1 MPTKKTE
8 KKTVATPKTK
18 KPIEKKATATVKSV
32 KKLVSKLP
40 EIKVKEYK
48 KIIFLGSE
56 AAPFIATGGLADV
69 LGSLPKELAKKDNL
83 DISVILP
90 LYGNIAEEYRKD
102 FKFLTNFYVS
112 VGWRSQYAGVFT
124 YKYQNVKFYFI
135 DNEYY
140 FKREGNIYGF
150 YDDGE
155 RFAFFSRAALDT
167 IARLNIYPDVLHCND
182 WQTAASVIYLKGMY
196 YGDENFRKIKTIF
209 TIHNIEYQGKFGM
222 ETYADLFG
230 FPESIRSFVEFDGLV
245 NLMKGAIEMTD
256 VVSTVSPTYA
266 NEIKYPF
273 FAHGLDSVINRN
285 EHKLCGILNGIDV
298 DYYNPKTDKCIFA
311 NYSASDMSGKAT
323 CKAELQKMLG
333 LPVRADV
340 PIIAVISRLVSH
352 KGLDLIK
359 ATAERILS
367 DDVQLIILGKGEIGY
382 ENYFK
387 YIAECYNGKC
397 SAIIAYNQDLSR
409 KIYSGA
415 DIFLMPSKAE
425 PCGLSQMIASRYGTV
440 PVVRETGGLND
451 SIKAVFGDNG
461 NGFTFHD
468 YNADDML
475 YVIKEAINTYR
486 DKPTWKKL
494 VDRVIKTDFSWKI
507 QAEKYEELYKN

>member
-1 MPTKKTE
+1 MP
-8 KKTVATPKTK
+8 VKTK
-18 KPIEKKATATVKSV
+18 SSAVKAEIKDC
-32 KKLVSKLP
+32 KLP
-40 EIKVKEYK
+40 EIKIKAYK

-90 LYGNIAEEYRKD
+90 LYGNIPQEYRKD
-102 FKFLTNFYVS
+102 FKFLTNFNVS
-112 VGWRSQYAGVFT
+112 VGWRWQYAGVFLYE
-124 YKYQNVKFYFI
+124 YKNVKFYFI

-155 RFAFFSRAALDT
+155 RFAFFSRAALDA
-167 IARLNIYPDVLHCND
+167 IARLNIYPDILHCND
-182 WQTAASVIYLKGMY
+182 WQTAAAIIYLKGMY
-196 YGDENFRKIKTIF
+196 YGNEKFRRIKTVF

-222 ETYADLFG
+222 DTFSDLFG
-230 FPESIRSFVEFDGLV
+230 FPDTVRPFAEFDGAL

-256 VVSTVSPTYA
+256 IVSTVSPTYA
-266 NEIKYPF
+266 EEIKYPF
-273 FAHGLDSVINRN
+273 YAHGLDAIIRRN
-285 EHKLCGILNGIDV
+285 EKKLVGIMNGIDV
-298 DYYNPKTDKCIFA
+298 DYYNPKTDKSIFA
-311 NYSASDMSGKAT
+311 KYTASDISGKAR
-323 CKAELQKMLG
+323 CKAELQKMLN
-333 LPVRADV
+333 LPERNDV
-340 PIIAVISRLVSH
+340 PVIAVISRLVSH

-359 ATAERILS
+359 NAVEKLLTE
-367 DDVQLIILGKGEIGY
+367 DVQFIVLGKGEIGY
-382 ENYFK
+382 ENYFRHLADAYK
-387 YIAECYNGKC
+387 GKC
-397 SAIIAYNQDLSR
+397 AAIIAYNQDLSR

-415 DIFLMPSKAE
+415 DIFLMPSKSE

-451 SIKAVFGDNG
+451 SIKPYVGKVG

-475 YVIKEAINTYR
+475 FVIKQAVSLFRE
-486 DKPTWKKL
+486 KETWNEL
-494 VDRVIKTDFSWKI
+494 VTRVMKTDFSWKK
-507 QAEKYEELYKN
+507 QAEKYEEIYNG